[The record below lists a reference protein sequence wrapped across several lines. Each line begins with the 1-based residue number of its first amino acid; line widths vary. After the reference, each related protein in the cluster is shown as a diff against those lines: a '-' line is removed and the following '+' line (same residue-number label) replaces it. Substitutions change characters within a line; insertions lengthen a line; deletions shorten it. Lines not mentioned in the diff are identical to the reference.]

1 MRTKKRY
8 PRQIITV
15 VKETKESNPVEVES
29 KARRK
34 NKNAAA
40 MLALNSTDGGKK
52 EPKNQK
58 TTPTSETA

>member
-1 MRTKKRY
+1 
-8 PRQIITV
+8 V